1 MGIYS
6 DGKIYGVS
14 LILNGKIIFEK
25 TFEVVMDGFA
35 IEIVKKEYNRLTND
49 EKNDLSIRFYT
60 SCSSTYDTNNN
71 IFTMWIPS
79 NKNTLE
85 KFIFGKDR

>member
-14 LILNGKIIFEK
+14 LILDGKIIFEK
-25 TFEVVMDGFA
+25 SFLVVMDGFA
-35 IEIVKKEYNRLTND
+35 IEEVKKEYNSLSD
-49 EKNDLSIRFYT
+49 EEKNDLSIRFYT
-60 SCSSTYDTNNN
+60 SCSSTYDTDNN
-71 IFTMWIPS
+71 IFMTWIPS

-85 KFIFGKDR
+85 KFIFGIV

>member
-14 LILNGKIIFEK
+14 LILDGKILFEK
-25 TFEVVMDGFA
+25 TFLVVMDGFV
-35 IEIVKKEYNRLTND
+35 IEIVKDIYNGLTDD
-49 EKNDLSIRFYT
+49 EKNDLNIRFYT
-60 SCSSTYDTNNN
+60 SCSSTYDTDNN
-71 IFTMWIPS
+71 IFMLWIPS

-85 KFIFGKDR
+85 KFIFGVV

>member
-14 LILNGKIIFEK
+14 LILDGKILFEK
-25 TFEVVMDGFA
+25 TFLVVMDGFV
-35 IEIVKKEYNRLTND
+35 IEIVKDIYNGLTDD
-49 EKNDLSIRFYT
+49 EKNDLDIRFYT
-60 SCSSTYDTNNN
+60 SCSSTYDTDNN
-71 IFTMWIPS
+71 IFMLWIPS

-85 KFIFGKDR
+85 KFIFGKDK